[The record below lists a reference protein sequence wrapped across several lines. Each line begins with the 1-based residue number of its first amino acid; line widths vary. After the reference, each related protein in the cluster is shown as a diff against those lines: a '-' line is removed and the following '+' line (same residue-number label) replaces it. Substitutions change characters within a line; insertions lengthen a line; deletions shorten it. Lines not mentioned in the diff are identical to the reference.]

1 MINDDN
7 DNNGDD
13 SYYLTAKDVIIN
25 RYGRE
30 GYKHIMKNLTDICNN
45 GNFNTYY
52 FLDEYKVH
60 TWISNALPR
69 ENYTLSN
76 IDLVLE
82 KYDRENDKLGT
93 FKVLEFKDTKY
104 NRLRKAQELLFGLI
118 DRMLRTSQ
126 ESYRYEGFYL
136 ARVDLDNKIFIVND
150 KILTEDEFKRF
161 LRGELQIKS
170 YRFRMKHFL

>member
-1 MINDDN
+1 MMVN
-7 DNNGDD
+7 DNNDDDD

-30 GYKHIMKNLTDICNN
+30 GYKHIMKNLTDICYN

-52 FLDEYKVH
+52 FLDEYRVH
-60 TWISNALPR
+60 KWISSVLPR

-76 IDLVLE
+76 IDMVLE
-82 KYDRENDKLGT
+82 KYDKEKDKLGT
-93 FKVLEFKDTKY
+93 FKLLEFKDTKY
-104 NRLRKAQELLFGLI
+104 NRLRKAQELMFGLI
-118 DRMLRTSQ
+118 DRMLRSSQ

-150 KILTEDEFKRF
+150 RILTEDEFKRF
-161 LRGELQIKS
+161 LRGEIQIKP
-170 YRFRMKHFL
+170 YRFRMEYYL